1 MKIGYLLMIIVT
13 LQTPRFLVTAY
24 KEGHP
29 SLSSTVKTDLEVYIE
44 EANYPDDY
52 NLKDIARD
60 LRVTLEL
67 DDCIVSPL

>member
-13 LQTPRFLVTAY
+13 LQTPRFIVTAY
-24 KEGHP
+24 KQGH
-29 SLSSTVKTDLEVYIE
+29 SSFTKEIQKDLEVYIE

-67 DDCIVSPL
+67 DDCVVSPL